1 MFRKTMIIAAAMF
14 AASTASAQ
22 TTTAVNYG
30 TEINISAED
39 FKFYAPLSA
48 PAGLVT
54 LRLANHGQQLHH
66 AQLLK
71 FAGNH
76 TVKDFVAALK
86 PNAPPPRWASFVG
99 GPNAVG
105 PNGTS
110 EVTQVLE
117 PGNYAIV
124 CFVDTPD
131 HVPHIMKGMSKDL
144 VVTKPA
150 ANMTSLPSSDNTALL
165 TDYNFKLAHPLVKG
179 WQRLTISTSA
189 TQPHEFTVIQMA
201 AGKTTKDLL
210 GWVDKMQGPPP
221 GVPMGGVAALE
232 KGRSVSVPL
241 NLTAGNYVLICFV
254 PDSKDGKPHFM
265 HGMIQE
271 QTVQ

>member
-1 MFRKTMIIAAAMF
+1 MFHKILLVAGAMLV
-14 AASTASAQ
+14 ASSASAQ
-22 TTTAVNYG
+22 TNMTVNYG
-30 TEINISAED
+30 AILDISAED
-39 FKFYAPLSA
+39 FKLFAPLSV
-48 PAGLVT
+48 PSGLVT
-54 LRLANHGQQLHH
+54 LRFTNHGQQLHH

-105 PNGTS
+105 PNGAS
-110 EVTQVLE
+110 EVTEILE
-117 PGNYAIV
+117 PGNYGLV

-131 HVPHIMKGMSKDL
+131 HVPHIMKGMSRDL
-144 VVTKPA
+144 VVSKPA
-150 ANMTSLPSSDNTALL
+150 GKKAALPSGDNTVSLV
-165 TDYNFKLAHPLVKG
+165 DYNFKLAHPLVKG
-179 WQRLTISTSA
+179 WQRLTVSTNA
-189 TQPHEFTVIQMA
+189 TQPHELTVIQLA
-201 AGKTTKDLL
+201 PGKTSKDLL
-210 GWVDKMQGPPP
+210 AWLDKMQGPPP
-221 GVPMGGVAALE
+221 GMLLGGVASLQ

-241 NLTAGNYVLICFV
+241 NLTPGNYVLICFV